1 MASRF
6 SIETV
11 FKAIDS
17 FTAPLSKMTRS
28 TKTFTQ
34 TLKADFASAQRTVA
48 KWGDNIKRYAWV
60 GVAALGAALGMAAKQ
75 GIELAS
81 NLLEVQNVVNT
92 TFGDN
97 AKQIDAWSKSAM
109 TNFGLS
115 ELQAK
120 DFTSTLGSMAKSSG
134 LLPDQIALLS
144 TSLAGLSGD
153 YASFRNLKPEEAFE
167 KMKSVIT
174 GETEPLRALGFNM
187 TVANLEAFAL
197 TQGIKKQWKEMSQA
211 EQIMLRYNYLMA
223 NSKDAQGD
231 FAKTLKES
239 LANQLRVIQTN
250 FNQKLAASFQ
260 KLIPYLIIVSDKFN
274 AWLNTIDTGKI
285 ADFIVGVFNGFMK
298 LVKVFLVFLK
308 VLKFLLPV
316 LIPIIAVIAIYKI
329 ALLALAVAQAICA
342 VTQNAMLLPVMLII
356 AAIAILVAV
365 IIWLVKNWDKVIAAL
380 KAAWNWIVKVTKAII
395 DGIIKA
401 FVSLID
407 WIWKSEKG
415 FTTFSS
421 IISVILGPI
430 GLLISALMEV
440 GRSWDSIAEKF
451 KSGDILGGILAIG
464 AALLSG
470 LLAPV
475 QGFLELISKIP
486 GLEKMGL
493 GGAEKIQKLRDALTG
508 KESIQP
514 PVSQTERAFTSY
526 SKEEKTTTNKGEVT
540 IVDKTGKAVVTKKPA
555 AGPYTLNLQTSGG
568 FTK

>member
-6 SIETV
+6 SIETI
-11 FKAIDS
+11 FSAIDK

-81 NLLEVQNVVNT
+81 NLLEVQNVVDT

-187 TVANLEAFAL
+187 TVANLQAFAL
-197 TQGIKKQWKEMSQA
+197 TKGINKQWKEMSQA
-211 EQIMLRYNYLMA
+211 EQVMLRYNYIMA

-239 LANQLRVIQTN
+239 LANQLRVLKTN
-250 FNQKLAASFQ
+250 FAQKLAEAFQ
-260 KLIPYLIIVSDKFN
+260 KLIPYLITLADKFN

-285 ADFIVGVFNGFMK
+285 ADFIVTVFNGV
-298 LVKVFLVFLK
+298 LKVGKIFFAFLK
-308 VLKFLLPV
+308 ILKPFAP
-316 LIPIIAVIAIYKI
+316 
-329 ALLALAVAQAICA
+329 
-342 VTQNAMLLPVMLII
+342 LII
-356 AAIAILVAV
+356 AIVAAFVAYRTVMMIASVAQMIFNAVLTANPIGIVIVAIGALVFAIL
-365 IIWLVKNWDKVIAAL
+365 WLIKNWDKVVAAL
-380 KAAWNWIVKVTKAII
+380 KAAWNWIVKFFKDII
-395 DGIIKA
+395 N
-401 FVSLID
+401 
-407 WIWKSEKG
+407 WIWKTEEG
-415 FTTFSS
+415 FTQFSAILS
-421 IISVILGPI
+421 IITGPFGILV
-430 GLLISALMEV
+430 SMLMEV
-440 GRSWDSIAEKF
+440 GRTWDEITEKF

-464 AALLSG
+464 GALLSG
-470 LLAPV
+470 LLAPI
-475 QGFLELISKIP
+475 QGFLELIGKIP
-486 GLEKMGL
+486 GLDKIAL
-493 GGAEKIQKLRDALTG
+493 GGAKKIEDLRMALTG
-508 KESIQP
+508 KEKKETVISPISP
-514 PVSQTERAFTSY
+514 TERAFTSY

-540 IVDKTGKAVVTKKPA
+540 IVDKTGKATVTKKLA
-555 AGPYTLNLQTSGG
+555 AGPYALNLQTSGG
-568 FTK
+568 FIK